1 MKYPQLSLRETN
13 APYMEEMKTA
23 AAEVIEG
30 GWYIRGKYVSR
41 LEEQLCAYLGCR
53 YAVATGNGL
62 DALRLML
69 RAYIEMGVM
78 QPGDEVIVPSN
89 TYVASVLAITD
100 NGLVPVFV
108 EPSIH
113 TYNLDTSLV
122 ERAVTARTRAIMV
135 VHLYGRVCWDECLK
149 DVAARYGLKIVE
161 DNAQAFGAVSPVA
174 GLQGSFHTGAL
185 GNAAGLS
192 FYPTKNLGALGDAG
206 AVTTNDGELAHRLL
220 APRRHV
226 PKQYFAQIKG
236 KMTQEDA
243 QKFRQGVEIGE
254 KNPTLPAKLE
264 ILSVENG
271 EEGWISCINLTIEEG
286 KFHQIKRMVQAV
298 GKEVIYLKRISMG
311 PLYLDEN
318 LERGQCRP
326 LTEKEIE
333 LLKKAATKS

>member
-1 MKYPQLSLRETN
+1 
-13 APYMEEMKTA
+13 MEF
-23 AAEVIEG
+23 
-30 GWYIRGKYVSR
+30 
-41 LEEQLCAYLGCR
+41 
-53 YAVATGNGL
+53 
-62 DALRLML
+62 
-69 RAYIEMGVM
+69 
-78 QPGDEVIVPSN
+78 VPSRRKDLFPVGRLDKD
-89 TYVASVLAITD
+89 TE
-100 NGLVPVFV
+100 GLLL
-108 EPSIH
+108 I
-113 TYNLDTSLV
+113 
-122 ERAVTARTRAIMV
+122 
-135 VHLYGRVCWDECLK
+135 
-149 DVAARYGLKIVE
+149 
-161 DNAQAFGAVSPVA
+161 
-174 GLQGSFHTGAL
+174 
-185 GNAAGLS
+185 
-192 FYPTKNLGALGDAG
+192 
-206 AVTTNDGELAHRLL
+206 TNDGELAHRLL

>member
-1 MKYPQLSLRETN
+1 
-13 APYMEEMKTA
+13 MEF
-23 AAEVIEG
+23 
-30 GWYIRGKYVSR
+30 
-41 LEEQLCAYLGCR
+41 
-53 YAVATGNGL
+53 
-62 DALRLML
+62 
-69 RAYIEMGVM
+69 
-78 QPGDEVIVPSN
+78 VPSRRKDLFPVGRLDKD
-89 TYVASVLAITD
+89 TE
-100 NGLVPVFV
+100 GLLL
-108 EPSIH
+108 I
-113 TYNLDTSLV
+113 
-122 ERAVTARTRAIMV
+122 
-135 VHLYGRVCWDECLK
+135 
-149 DVAARYGLKIVE
+149 
-161 DNAQAFGAVSPVA
+161 
-174 GLQGSFHTGAL
+174 
-185 GNAAGLS
+185 
-192 FYPTKNLGALGDAG
+192 
-206 AVTTNDGELAHRLL
+206 TNDGELAHRLL

-326 LTEKEIE
+326 LTENEIE